1 LKYDPQ
7 PADVWSLAIIFCC
20 MTLRRFPW
28 KAPRQSD
35 NSFRLFSSP
44 PDPAPENRETLHGH
58 DGTSSNPAP
67 NQVHGAGHPPPKG
80 PNRLLRI
87 LPRESRYI
95 MGRMLDLDF
104 KKRATLNDIWHDE
117 WISSIEFCRQEGDE
131 ITWAANHKHI
141 LEGQS
146 PDKAEAPA
154 KKSEDSHRRTK

>member
-1 LKYDPQ
+1 
-7 PADVWSLAIIFCC
+7 

-44 PDPAPENRETLHGH
+44 PDPAPENRETSQEH

-67 NQVHGAGHPPPKG
+67 KQVQGAGQAPPKG

-87 LPRESRYI
+87 LPRESRHI
-95 MGRMLDLDF
+95 IGQMLDLDS
-104 KKRATLNDIWHDE
+104 KKRATLEDIWRDE
-117 WISSIEFCRQEGDE
+117 WISSIESCRQEEDK
-131 ITWAANHKHI
+131 ITWATNHKHI

-146 PDKAEAPA
+146 PEKAEAPA